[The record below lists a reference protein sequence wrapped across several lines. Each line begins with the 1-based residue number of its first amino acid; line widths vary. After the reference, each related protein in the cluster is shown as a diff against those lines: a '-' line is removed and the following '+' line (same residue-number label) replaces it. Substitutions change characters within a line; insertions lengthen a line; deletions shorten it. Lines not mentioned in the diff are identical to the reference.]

1 MSFLYIHVVVRFSM
15 IEMMEV
21 YTNEL
26 EERVNRSNNEDME
39 LTPDSVTPN
48 LERVYYPSSGELVNF
63 ANCKMAVM
71 MVSVDSA
78 TAESGNDWNLMDAV
92 RESVTSLVG
101 EVIVVEE
108 AWNWIIVAV
117 GTTPQPTESPVAQ
130 LLALARQ
137 VINKVYNTDC

>member
-1 MSFLYIHVVVRFSM
+1 M

-39 LTPDSVTPN
+39 LTPHSVALN
-48 LERVYYPSSGELVNF
+48 LEHVRYASSGELVNF
-63 ANCKMAVM
+63 ATSKMAVM

-78 TAESGNDWNLMDAV
+78 TVESGYDCNLVDVV
-92 RESVTSLVG
+92 REAVTSLVG

-108 AWNWIIVAV
+108 TWNSIIVAV
-117 GTTPQPTESPVAQ
+117 GTNTSQPTGSPVAQ

-137 VINKVYNTDC
+137 VINKVHNTDC